1 MVSFW
6 TVHGMLEVMDV
17 VDTGR
22 RRFSIAEKIRIV
34 EESQSGPNM
43 VRSTARRYG
52 VAVSGLYRWRRQYQR
67 GELGGSAP
75 SFHAVEFFPA
85 ASALETPVPCGA
97 SPLLTCPPGR
107 PSFIPRVWLFDSRGF
122 RVGQA
127 RRARCRQIAQGPGAL
142 VPGFCSQARNA
153 A

>member
-22 RRFSIAEKIRIV
+22 RRRFSVAEKIRIV
-34 EESQSGPNM
+34 EESLSGPNM

-52 VAVSGLYRWRRQYQR
+52 VAVSGLYLWRRQYQR

-75 SFHAVEFFPA
+75 AFHAVEFLSEVP
-85 ASALETPVPCGA
+85 ASASEALVPCGSSQVEIVLVGGRRLVVA
-97 SPLLTCPPGR
+97 DTINPAVLTR
-107 PSFIPRVWLFDSRGF
+107 L
-122 RVGQA
+122 VGVVE
-127 RRARCRQIAQGPGAL
+127 RA
-142 VPGFCSQARNA
+142 
-153 A
+153 

>member
-22 RRFSIAEKIRIV
+22 RRRFSVGEKIRIV
-34 EESQSGPNM
+34 AESLSGPNM

-52 VAVSGLYRWRRQYQR
+52 VAVSGLYLWRKQYQR

-75 SFHAVEFFPA
+75 AFHAVEFYPEVSAA
-85 ASALETPVPCGA
+85 ASSAPVPSGSSHVEIVLVGGRRLVVA
-97 SPLLTCPPGR
+97 DTIDSSILTR
-107 PSFIPRVWLFDSRGF
+107 L
-122 RVGQA
+122 VGVVE
-127 RRARCRQIAQGPGAL
+127 RA
-142 VPGFCSQARNA
+142 
-153 A
+153 

>member
-22 RRFSIAEKIRIV
+22 RRRFSVAEKTRIV
-34 EESQSGPNM
+34 EESLSGPNM

-52 VAVSGLYRWRRQYQR
+52 VAVSGLYLWRKQYQR

-75 SFHAVEFFPA
+75 AFHAVGFFPEVSAA
-85 ASALETPVPCGA
+85 ASEAPVPCRLSQVEIVLVGGRRLVVA
-97 SPLLTCPPGR
+97 DTIDPAVLTR
-107 PSFIPRVWLFDSRGF
+107 
-122 RVGQA
+122 
-127 RRARCRQIAQGPGAL
+127 L
-142 VPGFCSQARNA
+142 VPVVERA
-153 A
+153 